1 VHLTVSILAPNQL
14 LITPVNNPPVADAGL
29 GQTVHP
35 GTPVTLDGS
44 GSFDPDGNVPL
55 SFSWTITSAPA
66 GSVATLSDAG
76 TITPTFTPDLLGD
89 YAISLVVTDSLGAS
103 SAPNEVLISTF
114 NTAPVADAGPDQ
126 AILQLGTTVQL
137 GQSVGRQSFDDN
149 GDPITFSWTLTVRP
163 TASSAFLNVPSSA
176 TPTFVA
182 DVQGTYVITLVVT
195 DIFGAASASTP
206 LPPLATVTV
215 SFDNVK
221 PVADAGDTQ
230 SVAVGQTVSLNGNGS
245 SDANLDPLTFS
256 WSIVSAP
263 TGSSAQLINPTSAQ
277 TTFVADVA
285 GMYVV
290 SLVVND
296 GLVNSDPSSVTITA
310 TATQDDVIQA
320 LRDAID
326 AINGLADTDFKN
338 IKRRKTLANKINVV
352 IKMVDQGLFQ
362 DALDKLQ
369 NDILAKTDGCLGGH
383 DGNDWITN
391 CDAQAQVSVHLLI
404 AIALL
409 SAG

>member
-1 VHLTVSILAPNQL
+1 MHLTDRVLEIEQL
-14 LITPVNNPPVADAGL
+14 LITPVNNRPVADAGL
-29 GQTVHP
+29 GETAHP
-35 GTPVTLDGS
+35 GTSVTLDGS

-55 SFSWTITSAPA
+55 SFSWTITSAPD
-66 GSVATLSDAG
+66 GSVATLSDPD
-76 TITPTFTPDLLGD
+76 TITPTLTPDLLGDD
-89 YAISLVVTDSLGAS
+89 YAISLVVTDSLGTS
-103 SAPNEVLISTF
+103 SAPKGVLISTF

-137 GQSVGRQSFDDN
+137 GQSAGRESFDDD
-149 GDPITFSWTLTVRP
+149 GDPITFSWTLTARP
-163 TASSAFLNVPSSA
+163 TVSSAFLDDPSSD

-182 DVQGTYVITLVVT
+182 DVQGTYLVSLVVN
-195 DIFGAASASTP
+195 DGFVNSDPSS
-206 LPPLATVTV
+206 VTV

-256 WSIVSAP
+256 WSIISAP
-263 TGSSAQLINPTSAQ
+263 DGSPAQLINPAAQ

-320 LRDAID
+320 LRNAII
-326 AINGLADTDFKN
+326 AINGLEDTAFKN
-338 IKRRKTLANKINVV
+338 KNQKRTLANKINVV
-352 IKMVDQGLFQ
+352 IKKVGEGLFQ
-362 DALDKLQ
+362 EALDKLV
-369 NDILAKTDGCLGGH
+369 NDVLAKTDGCIEG
-383 DGNDWITN
+383 DAPDNNDWIRN
-391 CDAQAQVSVHLLI
+391 CDAQAQVLLPLLQ
-404 AIALL
+404 AFALL
-409 SAG
+409 SAV